1 MTNKDI
7 KYEGCKMLLKILEKD
22 KEKINEKLKNNSQK
36 REAHKL
42 SINVKGYEVSNEKD
56 LDDLIA
62 GDAINSNQYFK
73 YQKKLRDI
81 QNSAKFNNNE
91 DVLNYVLKCLDN
103 LTFSLFND
111 IYLIEHPELDWHNKE
126 E

>member
-81 QNSAKFNNNE
+81 QNSAKFNNKE

-103 LTFSLFND
+103 LTVATVSF
-111 IYLIEHPELDWHNKE
+111 
-126 E
+126 